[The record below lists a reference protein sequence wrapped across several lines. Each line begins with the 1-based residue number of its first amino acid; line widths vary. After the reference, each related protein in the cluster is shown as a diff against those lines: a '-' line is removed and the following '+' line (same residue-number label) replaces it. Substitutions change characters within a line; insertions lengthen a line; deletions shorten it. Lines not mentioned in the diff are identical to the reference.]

1 MSNTTNLDLT
11 LTPENDTTTTFK
23 AWRTAING
31 EENSNMTKI
40 DDAVGSVNT
49 ALEATV
55 NDETFLE
62 KLQTTNKMLT
72 IIAAQKGQPTAY
84 TYKDVQEIV
93 RSGLAQKCFAIGDQI
108 SVMRDETQ
116 LTFDIIGFD
125 HDEASDPNIH
135 HTMTL
140 QLHDLWSSHLVFDAA
155 EALLVA
161 KQALPAGTY
170 NITLN
175 HGTYGGGTAQDS
187 TYQFVT
193 TKEIPAGGAIKHSTM
208 GQYSSSGYTKAQI
221 TGGKFTTYTTADA
234 TTALESNIA
243 TVEGNSGTNLGT
255 ASASNPSY
263 RVETNYCYV
272 NFTERNF
279 YGSNNWSQSA
289 LRQWMNSDGAANT
302 WWTPQTVF
310 DRPGNATVDGFLKGM
325 DANFLSVLCAVK
337 KKTQNS
343 VSDGYGITESDEKFF
358 LLSRPEVYGGT
369 ERSADGPDGTVY
381 EYYGQG
387 LSDLS
392 APSTG
397 ADTNRIKYRSSTP
410 YYWWL
415 RTPTS
420 SYGHNVRRVYPDG
433 SVGYYGASGSNGVA
447 PACVIG

>member
-1 MSNTTNLDLT
+1 MSNTTKLNLI
-11 LTPENDTTTTFK
+11 LTPDDDTTTTFK
-23 AWRTAING
+23 EWRLVMNG
-31 EENSNMTKI
+31 EDDSNMIRI
-40 DDAVGSVNT
+40 DDAVG
-49 ALEATV
+49 AV
-55 NDETFLE
+55 NDVLEDTINEETFLE

-72 IIAAQKGQPTAY
+72 IIAAQKGEPAVY
-84 TYKDVQEIV
+84 TYKDIQAIV
-93 RSGLAQKCFAIGDQI
+93 RSGLASKCFAVGDQI
-108 SVMRDETQ
+108 SVMRNETQ

-140 QLHDLWSSHLVFDAA
+140 QLHDLWSSYLVFDAS
-155 EALLVA
+155 EVLLVA

-187 TYQFVT
+187 TYQFTT
-193 TKEIPAGGAIKHSTM
+193 TKEIPVGGAIRHSTM

-221 TGGKFTTYTTADA
+221 TAGKFTTYTTADA
-234 TTALESNIA
+234 SAALESNLA
-243 TVEGNSGTNLGT
+243 TVEGSAGINLGT

-310 DRPGNATVDGFLKGM
+310 DRPANASIDGFLKGM
-325 DANFLSVLCAVK
+325 DANFLSVLCDVK

-343 VSDGYGITESDEKFF
+343 VSDGYGLAESDERFF

-381 EYYGQG
+381 AYYGQG

-397 ADTNRIKYRSSTP
+397 ADTNRIKYRSGTP

-415 RTPTS
+415 RSPFA
-420 SYGHNVRRVYPDG
+420 SYGFYVRSVSLDG
-433 SVGYYGASGSNGVA
+433 SVSYNGASSSLGVA